1 MTAAT
6 SYRST
11 SLRRSFLPSP
21 LASAIVGSLL
31 MAATLPAL
39 AQGNTDDLSRYQ
51 YQRSLQA
58 AFAAPSQSAFAAPVA
73 AVAMVAPPAATPETP
88 VMGKAGDRA
97 SWRTSEFNRDWGLQ
111 AVNADAAYAR
121 GLTGAGIRL
130 GVFDSGSGLDHD
142 EFAGKDHRSLRIAD
156 LLLDGSRCTNTT
168 LIDGPDACFASD
180 GDDVSI
186 DYVVYDDSV
195 PQAIRDIIESDPR
208 YQQAGIAFQTH
219 GTHVAGTIAA
229 NRDGNGTHGVAFGAD
244 LTAAKLFFNSA
255 QMWTDVG
262 GGDYRVVTVG
272 GVGPDGSAFESM
284 YAQMNA
290 QDVRAVNH
298 SWGLT
303 NEPTDLA
310 TQDQLYA
317 ANAEYLDIFAEGS
330 RSKGMIQVWA
340 AGNNNANA
348 ATPEAAPIAGI
359 YATLPRLFADIEQNW
374 LSVVNVRQDSAAGYM
389 LDVSSNRCG
398 YSANWCLAAPGTD
411 ILSTVYGADSALDA
425 QLLQDSQGNV
435 LLDVLERVPTYSY
448 DLMTGTSM
456 AAPHVTGALGLLF
469 ERFPY
474 LDNAQVRDV
483 LLTTATDLGAAGVDD
498 VYGWGMMNLA
508 KAIEGYGS
516 LRVDTSVVMN
526 QKAGGL
532 KVWEGDAWDDWTNDI
547 GGPGKLTKSGI
558 GWLRLSGNN
567 SFNGAVVREG
577 VLELDGVNSL
587 GSVWVPGGRLALNG
601 SLVST
606 LLGVDGGEA
615 WLNAGSVASNTD
627 INLSAGKLVVAGS
640 VDGRWLNV
648 TGGSASIT
656 ETGKVRMDNIDMRD
670 GTLQVDGT
678 LSSTLFYMYG
688 GNTRVG
694 TTGVLDN
701 TLLDIVG
708 GVVSFNG
715 TQNGGMTAVEVGAT
729 LKGTGT
735 LGYTIVKGTI
745 APGNSIG
752 TLTINGDYVQT
763 ETGVYQ
769 AEVAPGSRSDQLH
782 VTGTATL
789 GGTLVALPEPGIY
802 YLGEQFNFIRADGG
816 VNGQFAITD
825 FSAFSPFMQFN
836 LAYGATGARIEV
848 TRGNSLASSANTA
861 NQHAVATVVDT
872 LAINQGLPKPL
883 TTLFPQQVGAALDSL
898 SGELHAATSVALIE
912 GSRHVRDA
920 ALSRRAG
927 ATSPG
932 GDEAAAT
939 GVWVQAIG
947 GSGTLDGNANTART
961 EANSNGLLVG
971 VDRQFGGWQVGL
983 LAGTGR
989 TDVKQQDGRRAKSK
1003 IDNTHFGAYASHNW
1017 GGFGLRG
1024 GLAWSEHDIDSTR
1037 ELAFAG
1043 YSDTLSARYDGRTRQ
1058 AFIEAGYRF
1067 GGREAGLE
1075 PYLQVARVEVDM
1087 KSINE
1092 RGGAAAL
1099 QGNVDDTRTTLA
1111 TAGVRFDKGLK
1122 ASFQQDSWLHV
1133 RGGVGYR
1140 HASGDRN
1147 PVARL
1152 GFASGGDTFAV
1163 SGAPIADSAVV
1174 AELGLSAWLTA
1185 NQQLELGYTGQ
1196 FGDESRDHGANLRWS
1211 VRF

>member
-39 AQGNTDDLSRYQ
+39 AQGNLDDLSRYQ

-73 AVAMVAPPAATPETP
+73 AVAMVAPPATTPETP

-272 GVGPDGSAFESM
+272 GVGPDGTAFESM

-498 VYGWGMMNLA
+498 VYGWGLMNLA

-516 LRVDTSVVMN
+516 LRVDTNVVMN

-547 GGPGKLTKSGI
+547 GGPGKLTKSGA
-558 GWLRLSGNN
+558 GWLRLSGDN

-577 VLELDGVNSL
+577 VLELDGVNTLTSA
-587 GSVWVPGGRLALNG
+587 VDVAGGTFLLNGTLKNTALNTQG
-601 SLVST
+601 GISRVNVS
-606 LLGVDGGEA
+606 
-615 WLNAGSVASNTD
+615 
-627 INLSAGKLVVAGS
+627 
-640 VDGRWLNV
+640 
-648 TGGSASIT
+648 
-656 ETGKVRMDNIDMRD
+656 
-670 GTLQVDGT
+670 
-678 LSSTLFYMYG
+678 
-688 GNTRVG
+688 
-694 TTGVLDN
+694 GVLDGSN
-701 TLLDIVG
+701 LTING
-708 GVVSFNG
+708 GVLSFNG
-715 TQNGGMTAVEVGAT
+715 VQTGGTTFVGQKGT
-729 LKGTGT
+729 LKGVGQ
-735 LGYTIVKGTI
+735 LGDTTVAGTI

-825 FSAFSPFMQFN
+825 FSTFSPFMQFN

-898 SGELHAATSVALIE
+898 SGELHAATSIALVE

-961 EANSNGLLVG
+961 EANSNGLLMG

-1099 QGNVDDTRTTLA
+1099 QGDVDDSRTTLA

-1147 PVARL
+1147 PMAKL

>member
-39 AQGNTDDLSRYQ
+39 AQGNLDDLSRYQ
-51 YQRSLQA
+51 YQRSLQV

-73 AVAMVAPPAATPETP
+73 AVAMVAPPATTPETP

-498 VYGWGMMNLA
+498 VYGWGLMNLA

-516 LRVDTSVVMN
+516 LRVDTNVVMN

-547 GGPGKLTKSGI
+547 GGPGKLTKSGA
-558 GWLRLSGNN
+558 GWLRLSGDN

-577 VLELDGVNSL
+577 VLELDGVNTLTSA
-587 GSVWVPGGRLALNG
+587 VDVAGGTFLLNGTLKNTALNTQG
-601 SLVST
+601 GISRVNVS
-606 LLGVDGGEA
+606 
-615 WLNAGSVASNTD
+615 
-627 INLSAGKLVVAGS
+627 
-640 VDGRWLNV
+640 
-648 TGGSASIT
+648 
-656 ETGKVRMDNIDMRD
+656 
-670 GTLQVDGT
+670 
-678 LSSTLFYMYG
+678 
-688 GNTRVG
+688 
-694 TTGVLDN
+694 GVLDGSN
-701 TLLDIVG
+701 LTING
-708 GVVSFNG
+708 GVLSFNG
-715 TQNGGMTAVEVGAT
+715 VQTGGTTFVGQKGT
-729 LKGTGT
+729 LKGVGQ
-735 LGYTIVKGTI
+735 LGDTTVAGTI

-789 GGTLVALPEPGIY
+789 GGTLVALPAPGIY

-825 FSAFSPFMQFN
+825 FSTFSPFMQFN

-898 SGELHAATSVALIE
+898 SGELHAATSIALVE

-961 EANSNGLLVG
+961 EANSNGLLMG

-1099 QGNVDDTRTTLA
+1099 QGDVDDSRTTLA

-1147 PVARL
+1147 PMAKL

>member
-39 AQGNTDDLSRYQ
+39 AQGNLDDLSRYQ

-73 AVAMVAPPAATPETP
+73 AVAMVAPPATTPETP

-498 VYGWGMMNLA
+498 VYGWGLMNLA

-516 LRVDTSVVMN
+516 LRVDTNVVMN

-547 GGPGKLTKSGI
+547 GGPGKLTKSGA
-558 GWLRLSGNN
+558 GWLRLSGDN

-577 VLELDGVNSL
+577 VLELDGVNTLTSA
-587 GSVWVPGGRLALNG
+587 VDVAGGTFLLNGTLKNTALNTQG
-601 SLVST
+601 GISRVNVS
-606 LLGVDGGEA
+606 
-615 WLNAGSVASNTD
+615 
-627 INLSAGKLVVAGS
+627 
-640 VDGRWLNV
+640 
-648 TGGSASIT
+648 
-656 ETGKVRMDNIDMRD
+656 
-670 GTLQVDGT
+670 
-678 LSSTLFYMYG
+678 
-688 GNTRVG
+688 
-694 TTGVLDN
+694 GVLDGSN
-701 TLLDIVG
+701 LTING
-708 GVVSFNG
+708 GVLSFNG
-715 TQNGGMTAVEVGAT
+715 VQTGGTTFVGQKGT
-729 LKGTGT
+729 LKGVGQ
-735 LGYTIVKGTI
+735 LGDTTVAGTI

-825 FSAFSPFMQFN
+825 FSTFSPFMQFN

-898 SGELHAATSVALIE
+898 SGELHAATSIALVE

-961 EANSNGLLVG
+961 EANSNGLLMG

-1099 QGNVDDTRTTLA
+1099 QGDVDDSRTTLA

-1122 ASFQQDSWLHV
+1122 ASFQHDSWLHV

-1147 PVARL
+1147 PMAKL

>member
-39 AQGNTDDLSRYQ
+39 AQGTPDDLSRYQ

-58 AFAAPSQSAFAAPVA
+58 AFARPTVTAAPA
-73 AVAMVAPPAATPETP
+73 TAPLQAPVGSAPMASVEPQP
-88 VMGKAGDRA
+88 VMGAPADRA

-111 AVNADAAYAR
+111 AINADAAYAR

-130 GVFDSGSGLDHD
+130 GVFDSGTGLDHS
-142 EFAGKDHRSLRIAD
+142 EFAGKNHRSIHLAD
-156 LLLDGSRCTNTT
+156 RLADGSLCTNTT
-168 LIDGPDACFASD
+168 MLSGPDACFSSD
-180 GDDVSI
+180 GNDVAI
-186 DYVVYDDSV
+186 DMTLLDMD
-195 PQAIRDIIESDPR
+195 QANIDNVNSQGLFEGLA
-208 YQQAGIAFQTH
+208 YNTH
-219 GTHVAGTIAA
+219 GTHVSGTIAA
-229 NRDGNGTHGVAFGAD
+229 NRDGSGTHGVAFGAD
-244 LTAAKLFFNSA
+244 LSVARLFFNSLTV
-255 QMWTDVG
+255 WDV
-262 GGDYRVVTVG
+262 DPSTLQYRNGSVG
-272 GVGPDGSAFESM
+272 IGASDAVFADLYE
-284 YAQMNA
+284 QLNA
-290 QDVRAVNH
+290 QQVRAVNH
-298 SWGLT
+298 SWGFT
-303 NEPTDLA
+303 NEPTTA
-310 TQDQLYA
+310 GQQDAQFFNNPAYDD
-317 ANAEYLDIFAEGS
+317 YFQIIGDGS
-330 RSKGMIQVWA
+330 RANGMIQVWA
-340 AGNNNANA
+340 AGNTYPYN
-348 ATPEAAPIAGI
+348 TSPEDAPIAGVH
-359 YATLPRLFADIEQNW
+359 ATLPRFQADLEPYW
-374 LSVVNVRQDSAAGYM
+374 LSVVNVDRNLVLAE
-389 LDVSSNRCG
+389 SSMRCG
-398 YSANWCLAAPGTD
+398 LSANWCLAAPGSD
-411 ILSTVYGADSALDA
+411 ITSTAYGADSQIIGAPFQTGNDIGLDI
-425 QLLQDSQGNV
+425 QQ
-435 LLDVLERVPTYSY
+435 RMPTYAY
-448 DLMTGTSM
+448 EDMTGTSM

-516 LRVDTSVVMN
+516 LRVDTDVVMN

-577 VLELDGVNSL
+577 VLELDGVNTL

-615 WLNAGSVASNTD
+615 RLNAGSVASNTD

-648 TGGSASIT
+648 TGGTGTIT

-848 TRGNSLASSANTA
+848 TRGNSLASSASTA

-898 SGELHAATSVALIE
+898 SGELHAATSIALVE

-961 EANSNGLLVG
+961 EANSNGLLMG

-1099 QGNVDDTRTTLA
+1099 QGDVDDTRTTLA

-1147 PVARL
+1147 PMARL

>member
-39 AQGNTDDLSRYQ
+39 AQGNLDDLSRYQ

-73 AVAMVAPPAATPETP
+73 AVAMVAPPATTPETP

-498 VYGWGMMNLA
+498 VYGWGLMNLA

-516 LRVDTSVVMN
+516 LRVDTNVVMN

-547 GGPGKLTKSGI
+547 GGPGKLTKSGA
-558 GWLRLSGNN
+558 GWLRLSGDN

-577 VLELDGVNSL
+577 VLELDGVNTLTSA
-587 GSVWVPGGRLALNG
+587 VDVAGGTFLLNGTLKNTALNTQG
-601 SLVST
+601 GISRVNVS
-606 LLGVDGGEA
+606 
-615 WLNAGSVASNTD
+615 
-627 INLSAGKLVVAGS
+627 
-640 VDGRWLNV
+640 
-648 TGGSASIT
+648 
-656 ETGKVRMDNIDMRD
+656 
-670 GTLQVDGT
+670 
-678 LSSTLFYMYG
+678 
-688 GNTRVG
+688 
-694 TTGVLDN
+694 GVLDGSN
-701 TLLDIVG
+701 LAING
-708 GVVSFNG
+708 GVLSFNG
-715 TQNGGMTAVEVGAT
+715 VQTGGTTFVGQKGT
-729 LKGTGT
+729 LKGVGQ
-735 LGYTIVKGTI
+735 LGDTTVAGTI

-898 SGELHAATSVALIE
+898 SGELHAATSIALVE

-961 EANSNGLLVG
+961 EANSNGLLMG

-1099 QGNVDDTRTTLA
+1099 QGDVDDSRTTLA

-1147 PVARL
+1147 PMAKL

>member
-39 AQGNTDDLSRYQ
+39 AQGNLDDLSRYQ

-73 AVAMVAPPAATPETP
+73 AVAMVAPPATTPETP

-498 VYGWGMMNLA
+498 VYGWGLMNLA

-516 LRVDTSVVMN
+516 LRVDTNVVMN

-547 GGPGKLTKSGI
+547 GGPGKLTKSGA
-558 GWLRLSGNN
+558 GWLRLSGDN

-577 VLELDGVNSL
+577 VLELDGVNTLTSA
-587 GSVWVPGGRLALNG
+587 VDVAGGTFLLNGTLKNTALNTQG
-601 SLVST
+601 GISRVNVS
-606 LLGVDGGEA
+606 
-615 WLNAGSVASNTD
+615 
-627 INLSAGKLVVAGS
+627 
-640 VDGRWLNV
+640 
-648 TGGSASIT
+648 
-656 ETGKVRMDNIDMRD
+656 
-670 GTLQVDGT
+670 
-678 LSSTLFYMYG
+678 
-688 GNTRVG
+688 
-694 TTGVLDN
+694 GVLDGSN
-701 TLLDIVG
+701 LTING
-708 GVVSFNG
+708 GVLSFNG
-715 TQNGGMTAVEVGAT
+715 VQTGGTTFVGQKGT
-729 LKGTGT
+729 LKGVGQ
-735 LGYTIVKGTI
+735 LGDTTVAGTI

-825 FSAFSPFMQFN
+825 FSTFSPFMQFN

-898 SGELHAATSVALIE
+898 SGELHAATSIALVE

-961 EANSNGLLVG
+961 EANSNGLLMG

-1099 QGNVDDTRTTLA
+1099 QGDVDESRTTLA

-1147 PVARL
+1147 PMAKL

>member
-39 AQGNTDDLSRYQ
+39 AQGNLDDLSRYQ

-73 AVAMVAPPAATPETP
+73 AVAMVAPPATTPETP

-340 AGNNNANA
+340 AGNNNADA

-498 VYGWGMMNLA
+498 VYGWGLMNLA

-516 LRVDTSVVMN
+516 LRVDTNVVMN

-547 GGPGKLTKSGI
+547 GGPGKLTKSGA
-558 GWLRLSGNN
+558 GWLRLSGDN

-577 VLELDGVNSL
+577 VLELDGVNTLTSA
-587 GSVWVPGGRLALNG
+587 VDVAGGTFLLNGTLKNTALNTQG
-601 SLVST
+601 GISRVNVS
-606 LLGVDGGEA
+606 
-615 WLNAGSVASNTD
+615 
-627 INLSAGKLVVAGS
+627 
-640 VDGRWLNV
+640 
-648 TGGSASIT
+648 
-656 ETGKVRMDNIDMRD
+656 
-670 GTLQVDGT
+670 
-678 LSSTLFYMYG
+678 
-688 GNTRVG
+688 
-694 TTGVLDN
+694 GVLDGSN
-701 TLLDIVG
+701 LTING
-708 GVVSFNG
+708 GVLSFNG
-715 TQNGGMTAVEVGAT
+715 VQTGGTTFVGQKGT
-729 LKGTGT
+729 LKGVGQ
-735 LGYTIVKGTI
+735 LGDTTVAGTI

-825 FSAFSPFMQFN
+825 FSTFSPFMQFN

-898 SGELHAATSVALIE
+898 SGELHAATSIALVE

-961 EANSNGLLVG
+961 EANSNGLLMG

-1099 QGNVDDTRTTLA
+1099 QGDVDDSRTTLA

-1147 PVARL
+1147 PMAKL

>member
-39 AQGNTDDLSRYQ
+39 AQGNLDDLSRYQ

-73 AVAMVAPPAATPETP
+73 AVAMVAPPATTPETP

-498 VYGWGMMNLA
+498 VYGWGLMNLA

-516 LRVDTSVVMN
+516 LRVDTNVVMN

-547 GGPGKLTKSGI
+547 GGPGKLTKSGA
-558 GWLRLSGNN
+558 GWLRLSGDN

-577 VLELDGVNSL
+577 VLELDGVNTLTSA
-587 GSVWVPGGRLALNG
+587 VDVAGGTFLLNGTLKNTALNTQG
-601 SLVST
+601 GISRVNVS
-606 LLGVDGGEA
+606 
-615 WLNAGSVASNTD
+615 
-627 INLSAGKLVVAGS
+627 
-640 VDGRWLNV
+640 
-648 TGGSASIT
+648 
-656 ETGKVRMDNIDMRD
+656 
-670 GTLQVDGT
+670 
-678 LSSTLFYMYG
+678 
-688 GNTRVG
+688 
-694 TTGVLDN
+694 GVLDGSN
-701 TLLDIVG
+701 LTING
-708 GVVSFNG
+708 GVLSFNG
-715 TQNGGMTAVEVGAT
+715 VQTGGTTFVGQKGT
-729 LKGTGT
+729 LKGVGQ
-735 LGYTIVKGTI
+735 LGDTTVAGTI

-789 GGTLVALPEPGIY
+789 GGTLVALPAPGIY
-802 YLGEQFNFIRADGG
+802 YLGEQFDFIRADGG

-825 FSAFSPFMQFN
+825 FSTFSPFMQFN

-848 TRGNSLASSANTA
+848 TRGNSLASSANSA

-883 TTLFPQQVGAALDSL
+883 TTLFPQQVGAALESL
-898 SGELHAATSVALIE
+898 SGELHAATSIALVE

-961 EANSNGLLVG
+961 EANSNGLLMG

-1099 QGNVDDTRTTLA
+1099 QGDVDDSRTTLA

-1147 PVARL
+1147 PMAKL

>member
-1 MTAAT
+1 MTVSM

-11 SLRRSFLPSP
+11 ASRRSFLPSP

-31 MAATLPAL
+31 MAAALPAL
-39 AQGNTDDLSRYQ
+39 AQGNADELTRYQ

-58 AFAAPSQSAFAAPVA
+58 ASARPHLSAAPVSA
-73 AVAMVAPPAATPETP
+73 SLRSANGIAPMVSGEPQP
-88 VMGKAGDRA
+88 VMGRPGDRA

-130 GVFDSGSGLDHD
+130 GVFDSGTGLDHP
-142 EFAGKDHRSLRIAD
+142 EFAGKNHRSIHLAD
-156 LLLDGSRCTNTT
+156 RLADGSACTNTT
-168 LIDGPDACFASD
+168 MLSGPDACFSSD
-180 GDDVSI
+180 GDQVAIDALVFDGSLTQAQLDLLAAN
-186 DYVVYDDSV
+186 DYVEGASYN
-195 PQAIRDIIESDPR
+195 
-208 YQQAGIAFQTH
+208 TH
-219 GTHVAGTIAA
+219 GTHVSGTIAA
-229 NRDGNGTHGVAFGAD
+229 NRDGSGTHGVAFGSD
-244 LTAAKLFFNSA
+244 LSVARLFFNSA
-255 QMWTDVG
+255 SLIYNDNGTLSQG
-262 GGDYRVVTVG
+262 ALG
-272 GVGPDGSAFESM
+272 GVGPSDEVFADL

-290 QDVRAVNH
+290 QHVRAINH
-298 SWGLT
+298 SWGFT
-303 NEPTDLA
+303 REPVD
-310 TQDQLYA
+310 A
-317 ANAEYLDIFAEGS
+317 AEQNLNFFNNPAYDDYFRIIGDGS
-330 RSKGMIQVWA
+330 RANGMIQVWA
-340 AGNNNANA
+340 AGNTTAPNAS
-348 ATPEAAPIAGI
+348 PETAPIAGVH
-359 YATLPRLFADIEQNW
+359 ATLPRVQTDLEPYW
-374 LSVVNVRQDSAAGYM
+374 LAVVNVNQN
-389 LDVSSNRCG
+389 LELSNRSMRCG
-398 YSANWCLAAPGTD
+398 LAANWCLAAPGTD
-411 ILSTVYGADSALDA
+411 IDSTVYGADS
-425 QLLQDSQGNV
+425 QIGGNV
-435 LLDVLERVPTYSY
+435 YLTGASGNDVAFDVTARMPTHAYGS
-448 DLMTGTSM
+448 MSGTSM

-516 LRVDTSVVMN
+516 LRVNTNVVMN

-547 GGPGKLTKSGI
+547 GGPGTLTKSGI
-558 GWLRLSGNN
+558 GWLRLSGDN

-577 VLELDGVNSL
+577 VLELDGVNRL
-587 GSVWVPGGRLALNG
+587 GSVWVPGGRFVLNG

-606 LLGVDGGEA
+606 RLAVAGGEA
-615 WLNAGSVASNTD
+615 WLNAGSVASD
-627 INLSAGKLVVAGS
+627 ADLDLAGGKLVVAGT
-640 VDGRWLNV
+640 VDGRQFYM
-648 TGGSASIT
+648 TDGTASIT
-656 ETGKVRMDNIDMRD
+656 ETGKVRMDNIDMRA

-678 LSSTLFYMYG
+678 LSSTIFYMYG
-688 GNTRVG
+688 GTARVG
-694 TTGVLDN
+694 TKGVLDH

-715 TQNGGMTAVEVGAT
+715 TQNGGMTAVEEGAT

-782 VTGTATL
+782 VIGTATL
-789 GGTLVALPEPGIY
+789 GGTLVALPEPGFY

-816 VNGQFAITD
+816 VNGQFAVTD

-836 LAYGATGARIEV
+836 LAYGANGARIEV
-848 TRGNSLASSANTA
+848 TRGNSLVSSATTD
-861 NQHAVATVVDT
+861 NQRAVAAVADT

-898 SGELHAATSVALIE
+898 SGELHAATSIALVE
-912 GSRHVRDA
+912 SSRYVRDA

-927 ATSPG
+927 AISPG

-947 GSGTLDGNANTART
+947 GNGTLDGNANTART

-1024 GLAWSEHDIDSTR
+1024 GLAWSEHDLDSTR

-1058 AFIEAGYRF
+1058 AFVEAGYRF
-1067 GGREAGLE
+1067 GGSEAGLE

-1087 KSINE
+1087 ESINE

-1099 QGNVDDTRTTLA
+1099 QGNVDDARTTLA

-1147 PVARL
+1147 PMARL
-1152 GFASGGDTFAV
+1152 GFASGGDAFAV

>member
-39 AQGNTDDLSRYQ
+39 AQGNLDDLSRYQ

-73 AVAMVAPPAATPETP
+73 AVAMVAPPATTPETP

-498 VYGWGMMNLA
+498 VYGWGLMNLA

-516 LRVDTSVVMN
+516 LRVDTNVVMN

-532 KVWEGDAWDDWTNDI
+532 KVWEGDAWDEWTNDI
-547 GGPGKLTKSGI
+547 GGPGKLTKSGA
-558 GWLRLSGNN
+558 GWLRLSGDN

-577 VLELDGVNSL
+577 VLELDGVNTLTSA
-587 GSVWVPGGRLALNG
+587 VDVAGGTFLLNGTLKNTALNTQG
-601 SLVST
+601 GISRVNVS
-606 LLGVDGGEA
+606 
-615 WLNAGSVASNTD
+615 
-627 INLSAGKLVVAGS
+627 
-640 VDGRWLNV
+640 
-648 TGGSASIT
+648 
-656 ETGKVRMDNIDMRD
+656 
-670 GTLQVDGT
+670 
-678 LSSTLFYMYG
+678 
-688 GNTRVG
+688 
-694 TTGVLDN
+694 GVLDGSN
-701 TLLDIVG
+701 LTING
-708 GVVSFNG
+708 GVLSFNG
-715 TQNGGMTAVEVGAT
+715 VQTGGTTFVGQKGT
-729 LKGTGT
+729 LKGVGQ
-735 LGYTIVKGTI
+735 LGDTTVAGTI

-825 FSAFSPFMQFN
+825 FSTFSPFMQFN

-898 SGELHAATSVALIE
+898 SGELHAATSIALVE

-961 EANSNGLLVG
+961 EANSNGLLMG

-1099 QGNVDDTRTTLA
+1099 QGDVDDSRTTLA

-1147 PVARL
+1147 PMAKL

>member
-39 AQGNTDDLSRYQ
+39 AQGNLDDLSRYQ

-58 AFAAPSQSAFAAPVA
+58 AFAAPSQAAFAAPVA

-498 VYGWGMMNLA
+498 VYGWGLMNLA

-516 LRVDTSVVMN
+516 LRVDTNVVMN

-547 GGPGKLTKSGI
+547 GGPGKLTKSGA
-558 GWLRLSGNN
+558 GWLRLSGDN

-577 VLELDGVNSL
+577 VLELDGVNTLTSA
-587 GSVWVPGGRLALNG
+587 VDVAGGTFLLNGTLKNTALNTQG
-601 SLVST
+601 GISRVNVS
-606 LLGVDGGEA
+606 
-615 WLNAGSVASNTD
+615 
-627 INLSAGKLVVAGS
+627 
-640 VDGRWLNV
+640 
-648 TGGSASIT
+648 
-656 ETGKVRMDNIDMRD
+656 
-670 GTLQVDGT
+670 
-678 LSSTLFYMYG
+678 
-688 GNTRVG
+688 
-694 TTGVLDN
+694 GVLDGSN
-701 TLLDIVG
+701 LTING
-708 GVVSFNG
+708 GVLSFNG
-715 TQNGGMTAVEVGAT
+715 VQTGGTTFVGQKGT
-729 LKGTGT
+729 LKGVGQ
-735 LGYTIVKGTI
+735 LGDTTVAGTI

-825 FSAFSPFMQFN
+825 FSTFSPFMQFN

-861 NQHAVATVVDT
+861 NQHAVATVVDA

-898 SGELHAATSVALIE
+898 SGELHAATSIALVE

-961 EANSNGLLVG
+961 EANSNGLLMG

-1099 QGNVDDTRTTLA
+1099 QGDVDDSRTTLA

-1147 PVARL
+1147 PMAKL

>member
-39 AQGNTDDLSRYQ
+39 AQGNLDDLSRYQ

-73 AVAMVAPPAATPETP
+73 AVAMVAPPATTPETP

-498 VYGWGMMNLA
+498 VYGWGLMNLA

-516 LRVDTSVVMN
+516 LRVDTNVVMN

-547 GGPGKLTKSGI
+547 GGPGKLTKSGA
-558 GWLRLSGNN
+558 GWLRLSGDN

-577 VLELDGVNSL
+577 VLELDGVNTLTSA
-587 GSVWVPGGRLALNG
+587 VDVAGGTFLLNGTLKNTALNTQG
-601 SLVST
+601 GISRVNVS
-606 LLGVDGGEA
+606 
-615 WLNAGSVASNTD
+615 
-627 INLSAGKLVVAGS
+627 
-640 VDGRWLNV
+640 
-648 TGGSASIT
+648 
-656 ETGKVRMDNIDMRD
+656 
-670 GTLQVDGT
+670 
-678 LSSTLFYMYG
+678 
-688 GNTRVG
+688 
-694 TTGVLDN
+694 GVLDGSN
-701 TLLDIVG
+701 LAING
-708 GVVSFNG
+708 GVLSFNG
-715 TQNGGMTAVEVGAT
+715 VQTGGTTFVGQKGT
-729 LKGTGT
+729 LKGVGQ
-735 LGYTIVKGTI
+735 LGDTTVAGTI

-825 FSAFSPFMQFN
+825 FSTFSPFMQFN

-898 SGELHAATSVALIE
+898 SGELHAATSIALVE

-961 EANSNGLLVG
+961 EANSNGVLMG

-1099 QGNVDDTRTTLA
+1099 QGDVDDSRTTLA

-1147 PVARL
+1147 PMAKL

>member
-1 MTAAT
+1 
-6 SYRST
+6 
-11 SLRRSFLPSP
+11 
-21 LASAIVGSLL
+21 

-39 AQGNTDDLSRYQ
+39 AQGNLDDLSRYQ

-73 AVAMVAPPAATPETP
+73 AVAMVAPPATTPETP

-219 GTHVAGTIAA
+219 GTHVAGTISA

-498 VYGWGMMNLA
+498 VYGWGLMNLA

-516 LRVDTSVVMN
+516 LRVDTNVVMN

-547 GGPGKLTKSGI
+547 GGPGKLTKSGA
-558 GWLRLSGNN
+558 GWLRLSGDN

-577 VLELDGVNSL
+577 VLELDGVNTLTSA
-587 GSVWVPGGRLALNG
+587 VDVAGGTFLLNGTLKNTALNTQG
-601 SLVST
+601 GISRVNVS
-606 LLGVDGGEA
+606 
-615 WLNAGSVASNTD
+615 
-627 INLSAGKLVVAGS
+627 
-640 VDGRWLNV
+640 
-648 TGGSASIT
+648 
-656 ETGKVRMDNIDMRD
+656 
-670 GTLQVDGT
+670 
-678 LSSTLFYMYG
+678 
-688 GNTRVG
+688 
-694 TTGVLDN
+694 GVLDGSN
-701 TLLDIVG
+701 LTING
-708 GVVSFNG
+708 GVLSFNG
-715 TQNGGMTAVEVGAT
+715 VQTGGTTFVGQKGT
-729 LKGTGT
+729 LKGVGQ
-735 LGYTIVKGTI
+735 LGDTTVAGTI

-825 FSAFSPFMQFN
+825 FSTFSPFMQFN

-898 SGELHAATSVALIE
+898 SGELHAATSIALVE

-961 EANSNGLLVG
+961 EANSNGLLMG

-1099 QGNVDDTRTTLA
+1099 QGDVDDSRTTLA

-1147 PVARL
+1147 PMAKL

>member
-31 MAATLPAL
+31 MAATLPVL
-39 AQGNTDDLSRYQ
+39 AQGNLDDLSRYQ

-73 AVAMVAPPAATPETP
+73 AVAMVAPPATTPETP

-498 VYGWGMMNLA
+498 VYGWGLMNLA

-516 LRVDTSVVMN
+516 LRVDTNVVMN

-547 GGPGKLTKSGI
+547 GGPGKLTKSGA
-558 GWLRLSGNN
+558 GWLRLSGDN

-577 VLELDGVNSL
+577 VLELDGVNTLTSA
-587 GSVWVPGGRLALNG
+587 VDVAGGTFLLNGTLKNTALNTQG
-601 SLVST
+601 GISRVNVS
-606 LLGVDGGEA
+606 
-615 WLNAGSVASNTD
+615 
-627 INLSAGKLVVAGS
+627 
-640 VDGRWLNV
+640 
-648 TGGSASIT
+648 
-656 ETGKVRMDNIDMRD
+656 
-670 GTLQVDGT
+670 
-678 LSSTLFYMYG
+678 
-688 GNTRVG
+688 
-694 TTGVLDN
+694 GVLDGSN
-701 TLLDIVG
+701 LTING
-708 GVVSFNG
+708 GVLSFNG
-715 TQNGGMTAVEVGAT
+715 VQTGGTTFVGQKGT
-729 LKGTGT
+729 LKGVGQ
-735 LGYTIVKGTI
+735 LGDTTVAGTI

-825 FSAFSPFMQFN
+825 FSTFSPFMQFN

-898 SGELHAATSVALIE
+898 SGELHAATSIALVE

-961 EANSNGLLVG
+961 EANSNGLLMG

-1099 QGNVDDTRTTLA
+1099 QGDVDDSRTTLA

-1147 PVARL
+1147 PMAKL